1 MDITRRKLLG
11 TAVAGFAAGPG
22 IVTADRNG
30 GTGATRFGVSRKRLM
45 LTHTWT
51 ISRNSS
57 DFKDN
62 VFVRIERDGVVGW
75 GEAAPNVRYGESAE
89 QTIEA
94 MEKARSLI
102 DDARLACSTWICGS
116 SGSGT
121 CRGSRVPVRRSIWR
135 SWTGWAGS

>member
-11 TAVAGFAAGPG
+11 TAVAGFAAGPR

-30 GTGATRFGVSRKRLM
+30 GTGATRFGVSRKRLT

-75 GEAAPNVRYGESAE
+75 GEAAPNVRYGEMPSRRSRCWRRP
-89 QTIEA
+89 
-94 MEKARSLI
+94 ARSSMTPIGL
-102 DDARLACSTWICGS
+102 ST
-116 SGSGT
+116 
-121 CRGSRVPVRRSIWR
+121 
-135 SWTGWAGS
+135 